1 MAVRRPTPADVEQS
15 DSEALKSEED
25 SSSSSPSLSIA
36 IILAYEIFFVLRA
49 LKLLLV
55 LVCMTFG
62 TVVRSET
69 QRSTIHFSH

>member
-69 QRSTIHFSH
+69 QRNIIHFSH

>member
-69 QRSTIHFSH
+69 QRSIIHFSH